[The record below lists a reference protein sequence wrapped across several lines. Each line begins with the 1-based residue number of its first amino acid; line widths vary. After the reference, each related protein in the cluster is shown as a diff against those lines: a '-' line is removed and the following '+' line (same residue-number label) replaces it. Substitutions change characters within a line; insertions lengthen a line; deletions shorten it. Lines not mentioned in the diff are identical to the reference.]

1 MISQKLKTILKIA
14 FLISIVHGL
23 EEYITGFY
31 KIDKSYLISIG
42 RLSTSG
48 NAFLF
53 YQLVLWLLFLM
64 LLILIYKN
72 KKVFGLIILVGIL
85 LTLEVQ
91 HLYEAIVRLEYYS
104 GLWTSLLFIPTV
116 FLFWKE
122 LLKQRRSLSDKLEP

>member
-14 FLISIVHGL
+14 FLISIAHGL

-42 RLSTSG
+42 RLSTTG
-48 NAFLF
+48 NAFLV
-53 YQLVLWLLFLM
+53 YQLVFWLLFLM
-64 LLILIYKN
+64 LLILTHKE

-85 LTLEVQ
+85 MTLEVQ
-91 HLYEAIVRLEYYS
+91 HLYEAIVRFEYYP
-104 GLWTSLLFIPTV
+104 GLWTSLLFIPAA

-122 LLKQRRSLSDKLEP
+122 LLKQRWFLSDKPEL